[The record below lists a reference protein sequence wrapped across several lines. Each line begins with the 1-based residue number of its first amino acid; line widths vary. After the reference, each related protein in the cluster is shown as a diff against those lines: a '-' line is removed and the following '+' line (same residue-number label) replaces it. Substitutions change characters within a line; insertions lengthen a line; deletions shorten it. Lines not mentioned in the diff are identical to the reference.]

1 MILIPIKNSVS
12 FNVSIKCDVTNKHQM
27 FTKVIMDQSG
37 ASVSHLMENYMRRA
51 VKTVQL
57 RCGRIVP
64 VLLDCGEQN
73 PRKVAMAMDPAQA

>member
-1 MILIPIKNSVS
+1 
-12 FNVSIKCDVTNKHQM
+12 
-27 FTKVIMDQSG
+27 MDQSG
-37 ASVSHLMENYMRRA
+37 ASVSHLMESYMRRV

-73 PRKVAMAMDPAQA
+73 PRKVAMAMDSAQT